1 MLAKRI
7 LIIDDE
13 YRIREVT
20 KLALEMMAGWE
31 VLLAASGEEGL
42 SIAALE
48 NPDAILLDMMMPDM
62 DGTVTLTK
70 LQANSATRHI
80 PVILLTAKVQINV
93 QPQYTEL
100 GIRAVITKP
109 FDPLTLANEIVEAL
123 NW

>member
-109 FDPLTLANEIVEAL
+109 FDPLTLANQIVEVL